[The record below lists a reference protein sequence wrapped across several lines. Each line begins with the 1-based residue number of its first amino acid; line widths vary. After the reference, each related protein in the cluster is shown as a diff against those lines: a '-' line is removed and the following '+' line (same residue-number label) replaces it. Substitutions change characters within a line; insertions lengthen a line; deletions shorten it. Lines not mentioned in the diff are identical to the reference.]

1 MWLFLQILIH
11 DFKNLNKTSNIVA
24 FLKFRGRTN
33 TCSQMRQRGKGRIGE
48 VMCIILKGT
57 DYLGLKVRLPLG
69 VSSWARVPPSFYVCT
84 MGYEE

>member
-24 FLKFRGRTN
+24 FLEFRGRTN
-33 TCSQMRQRGKGRIGE
+33 TCNQMRQRGKGRIRE
-48 VMCIILKGT
+48 VMRVILKGT
-57 DYLGLKVRLPLG
+57 DYLGLKACLPLG
-69 VSSWARVPPSFYVCT
+69 VSSWARVPLSFHICT